1 MVHLNQTSSCRMWQL
16 TLCWVRFCQIN
27 KSEFCISLIHF
38 CSMQKVKRKYHLY
51 ILHGDTVFLF
61 YFYIC
66 IKFTL
71 SIIISMMKKCQS
83 HLKWCVSCVIK
94 AFFMI
99 KITINCLREKKNDRK
114 TLTKLAPQKNYFISA
129 KFRY

>member
-27 KSEFCISLIHF
+27 KSEFCISLIHI

-99 KITINCLREKKNDRK
+99 KNNNKLLERKKK
-114 TLTKLAPQKNYFISA
+114 WQKNIDKTCSSKKLFCLSKI
-129 KFRY
+129 